1 MFSIGSVQL
10 ANRII
15 SAPMAGVTDRA
26 FRDLAREF
34 GCGLTFSE
42 MISDMGL
49 CYKQQR
55 TLRLADVTEEEGP
68 VAVQIF
74 GSDPEAMGRGAAI
87 IAGLGAAIIDI
98 NMGCP
103 TPKIVKNREG
113 AALMTDLGLA
123 RSIIHEVIAA
133 VKLPVTVKMRKGWQD
148 DEETYIELGGIAEQ
162 EGAAAVTLHPRSRS
176 QFFSGHSDWLAI
188 KNLKDR
194 LAVPVIGNGDI
205 NNAADARRMLDET
218 GCDAVMIGR
227 GAMGNPF
234 LFREAAALVEEDTVI
249 GPAGIEERIAVA
261 VRHLDLVCHYKG
273 ETVGVREMRKH
284 FSWYTRGM
292 RGAAR
297 IRGDINRADSRDQL
311 VAAIMQLLD
320 REKN

>member
-1 MFSIGSVQL
+1 MLTIGSLQL

-49 CYKQQR
+49 CYTQQR
-55 TLRLADVTEEEGP
+55 TLRLADVSEEDGP

-74 GSDPEAMGRGAAI
+74 GSDPETMGRGAAI
-87 IAGLGAAIIDI
+87 LVGLGAAIIDI

-113 AALMTDLGLA
+113 AALLTDLHLA
-123 RSIIHEVIAA
+123 RSIIREVKAA
-133 VKLPVTVKMRKGWQD
+133 VSLPVTVKMRKGWHD
-148 DEETYIELGGIAEQ
+148 DEHTYIELGGIAEE

-176 QFFSGHSDWLAI
+176 QFFSGQAEWSAIKILKQQLAI
-188 KNLKDR
+188 
-194 LAVPVIGNGDI
+194 PVIGNGDI
-205 NNAADARRMLDET
+205 MSASDACRMLEET
-218 GCDAVMIGR
+218 NCDAIMIGR

-234 LFREAAALVEEDTVI
+234 LFREAVALVEEGTI
-249 GPAGIEERIAVA
+249 IEPATIEERIGIAI
-261 VRHLDLVCHYKG
+261 RHLDLACRYKG
-273 ETVGVREMRKH
+273 EMVGVREMRKH

-297 IRGDINRADSRDQL
+297 IRGDINRADSRDEL
-311 VAAIMQLLD
+311 VAAIMQLLG
-320 REKN
+320 REGN